1 MMYRQVYRLFCLYL
15 LDMLRVMYCTI
26 TNGLHT
32 LTGVVYNFNWEMSI
46 VFSFF
51 PQRFKSLFFSPKK
64 EKKWEVQLYQSL
76 NMSYFFQRC
85 LDFVIQAGIP

>member
-1 MMYRQVYRLFCLYL
+1 MVYRQVYRLFCLYL

-46 VFSFF
+46 VFFVFF
-51 PQRFKSLFFSPKK
+51 PAL
-64 EKKWEVQLYQSL
+64 
-76 NMSYFFQRC
+76 
-85 LDFVIQAGIP
+85 